1 MMPMAVASPQEEIR
15 AQYKLKQ
22 YDYERIYRHFVE
34 RGEIVRGTAKVG
46 MAVGS
51 TGSIGTGVYYWWHVV
66 MIYDRRYRRYDDGCD
81 GQWHCPFPPEWV
93 ERMKKA
99 AKHCETVTEAQ
110 VIATLNNE
118 AAYYVVPPG
127 DFLNEPQDKRGLP
140 FSWCRKEEYKY
151 RKHPKCCTAIYDYD
165 TTPELV
171 VTDGYDDWELRM
183 TYKTLTA

>member
-1 MMPMAVASPQEEIR
+1 MAVASPQEEIR

-34 RGEIVRGTAKVG
+34 RGEIVRWTSQVG
-46 MAVGS
+46 VAVSS
-51 TGSIGTGVYYWWHVV
+51 TSSTGTGVYDWWHVV

-93 ERMKKA
+93 ERMKRA
-99 AKHCETVTEAQ
+99 AKHCKNVTEAQ

-127 DFLNEPQDKRGLP
+127 DFLSEPQDSRGLP
-140 FSWCRKEEYKY
+140 QSWCIEEMQ
-151 RKHPKCCTAIYDYD
+151 RFRGRPDCCTAIYDYD
-165 TTPELV
+165 TVPEVV
-171 VTDGYDDWELRM
+171 VTDGYDDWPIRM
-183 TYKTLTA
+183 KSRILTA

>member
-46 MAVGS
+46 MADSSSGCIGS
-51 TGSIGTGVYYWWHVV
+51 DVYDWRNTV
-66 MIYDRRYRRYDDGCD
+66 MIYSRGTP
-81 GQWHCPFPPEWV
+81 GNGVWHCPFPPEWV
-93 ERMKKA
+93 ERMKTA
-99 AKHCETVTEAQ
+99 AKHCENVTEAQ
-110 VIATLNNE
+110 VVATLNNE
-118 AAYYVVPPG
+118 ALHYVVPPG
-127 DFLNEPQDKRGLP
+127 DFLSEPQDARGLP

-165 TTPELV
+165 TTPEVV